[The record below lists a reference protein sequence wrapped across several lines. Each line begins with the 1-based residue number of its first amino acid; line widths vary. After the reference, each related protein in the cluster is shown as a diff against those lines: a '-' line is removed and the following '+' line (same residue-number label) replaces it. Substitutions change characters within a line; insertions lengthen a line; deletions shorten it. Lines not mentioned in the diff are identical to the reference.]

1 MIKLIFVH
9 VNYEEVA
16 RRVIKD
22 IGYDKDEYG
31 FNYKTLKILNL
42 IKEQSPDIRQGIEK
56 GNLLLQGAG
65 DQGIMFGYAS
75 NESEG
80 YMPLPITIAHKLV
93 RVASALRKDGTFKYS
108 RPDMKSS
115 VTIEYNN
122 YNKPRIDTI
131 LMSCQHDPDF
141 KEVEFKEFIKNNIM
155 IPVAK
160 SFGLNTDFK
169 VLINPTG
176 RFVVGGPMGDTG
188 LTGRKIIVDTYGG
201 SSRHEEIDKY
211 YLALVKGVPANKKG
225 TITAPLLKN
234 ELTKEVKIASIKEGA
249 KEAITEYEVVASCQD
264 YSLLKVHL
272 LTGRTHQIRVHL
284 SYIGCPV
291 VGDAKYGDFALN
303 KEFFKRFAYK
313 NQFLHS
319 YRFVFGFLSGDLAYL
334 SNKEF
339 KADFSKNERE
349 ILSALNL
356 NYSLNQL

>member
-1 MIKLIFVH
+1 MKIIEVSKELENQRIDKFVRKYLNLAPLSFIYKIFRKKDVK
-9 VNYEEVA
+9 VNGHWVKENYILKKDD
-16 RRVIKD
+16 VINIYVTDAQINEFNKPKD
-22 IGYDKDEYG
+22 ITKINDVDLDIVYEDKNILFINKPKGILVTSDENESSMTLTNLVQAYLYNAG
-31 FNYKTLKILNL
+31 EFKNNGLDYKPSPVHRLDRNTSGLCLFAKTLIASQ
-42 IKEQSPDIRQGIEK
+42 E
-56 GNLLLQGAG
+56 LLEL
-65 DQGIMFGYAS
+65 
-75 NESEG
+75 
-80 YMPLPITIAHKLV
+80 
-93 RVASALRKDGTFKYS
+93 FK
-108 RPDMKSS
+108 
-115 VTIEYNN
+115 N
-122 YNKPRIDTI
+122 
-131 LMSCQHDPDF
+131 
-141 KEVEFKEFIKNNIM
+141 
-155 IPVAK
+155 
-160 SFGLNTDFK
+160 
-169 VLINPTG
+169 
-176 RFVVGGPMGDTG
+176 
-188 LTGRKIIVDTYGG
+188 
-201 SSRHEEIDKY
+201 HEEIDKY